1 MPACRLH
8 PVAIRPVIWHAFSTF
23 TMMLKMEKIHTYYSK
38 ARLLFLCLALGS
50 FTLAAGPFEEVVG
63 ALKGGNVTTLS
74 KYFDNMV
81 EIAMP
86 NNTNSYS
93 KTQAAI
99 ILKDFF
105 ARNPVKDFKLIHQGT
120 SGEGSTFGIGNLETG
135 NGNYRTTFFFRQ
147 KGNSTV
153 LQELRFENK

>member
-1 MPACRLH
+1 
-8 PVAIRPVIWHAFSTF
+8 
-23 TMMLKMEKIHTYYSK
+23 MMLKMEKIHTYYSK

-120 SGEGSTFGIGNLETG
+120 SGEGSTFGIGNLETS

>member
-1 MPACRLH
+1 
-8 PVAIRPVIWHAFSTF
+8 
-23 TMMLKMEKIHTYYSK
+23 MMHRHIFWKTG
-38 ARLLFLCLALGS
+38 RLLFLSVVLSS
-50 FTLAAGPFEEVVG
+50 FVMTAGPFDEVVT
-63 ALKGGNVTTLS
+63 ALKGGNVTLLS

-93 KTQAAI
+93 KTQAEI

-105 ARNPVKDFKLIHQGT
+105 SKNQVKDFKLIHQGS
-120 SGEGSTFGIGNLETG
+120 SGEGSTFGIGNLVTG
-135 NGNYRTTFFFRQ
+135 NGVYRTTFFFRQ
-147 KGNSTV
+147 KGNTIL

>member
-1 MPACRLH
+1 MILTN
-8 PVAIRPVIWHAFSTF
+8 AFRKSGG
-23 TMMLKMEKIHTYYSK
+23 
-38 ARLLFLCLALGS
+38 ALLLSLALSS
-50 FTLAAGPFEEVVG
+50 FVAVAGPFEDVVS
-63 ALKGGNVTTLS
+63 ALKGGNVAALS

-93 KTQAAI
+93 KSQAEI

-105 ARNPVKDFKLIHQGT
+105 ARNPVKDFKLIHQGS
-120 SGEGSTFGIGNLETG
+120 SGEGSTFGIGNLVTS
-135 NGNYRTTFFFRQ
+135 NGVYRATFFFRQ
-147 KGNSTV
+147 KGNTIL

>member
-1 MPACRLH
+1 MIQANVFRKRAG
-8 PVAIRPVIWHAFSTF
+8 V
-23 TMMLKMEKIHTYYSK
+23 
-38 ARLLFLCLALGS
+38 LLLGVVLSS
-50 FTLAAGPFEEVVG
+50 FVVVAGPFEEVVN

-74 KYFDNMV
+74 KYLDNMV

-93 KTQAAI
+93 KSQAEV

-105 ARNPVKDFKLIHQGT
+105 ARNQVKDFKLIHQGS
-120 SGEGSTFGIGNLETG
+120 SGEGSTFGIGNLVTS
-135 NGNYRTTFFFRQ
+135 NGVYRATFFFRQ
-147 KGNSTV
+147 KGSTIL